1 MAHVVVVGG
10 GPGGSTSAAML
21 ARAGHRVTLFERERF
36 PRAHIGESLL
46 PATVPILEA
55 LGVREAVESAG
66 CLKKYGATM
75 VWGRQREP
83 WSWYFRETNVRYPHA
98 YQVFRPQFDEI
109 LLRAAGDAGVDV
121 REGVRVERVCFDGDR
136 AVAVRTDDGVQTAA
150 DFVVDASGQ
159 AALVGHTLGIRR
171 WDRDFRNMAVF
182 GYFEGARRLDAPNE
196 TNILVESYGDGWF
209 WAIPLHV
216 GLTSVGTVVDAPTA
230 RARVRGDA
238 LGAFLHGEIAKTAH
252 ARQLLAGARL
262 VDGPHALRDWSYVS
276 DQTVGDGWILVGD
289 AACFVDPLFS
299 SGVHLAMSAGM
310 LAAAY
315 VDCAVGPDTALAL
328 RAAPLYEQLYR
339 EQYARFHEMA
349 KLFYASNAT
358 VDSYFWEARRILGE
372 RAAETDSDRM
382 AFVRAV
388 AGQSP
393 LGYERAVLAQGRL
406 PGDLDRAIAEV
417 EADLAA
423 RRHHVRSLGAALGS
437 RVASLAP
444 GVSLARDV
452 VLDDGRFAWGDTL
465 SSPTRPEKVP
475 LSPLV
480 AAVLRSLDGR
490 RTLGDVVDGL
500 AAGDDAR
507 RSALSAHLP
516 LLVETLFA
524 DGAIELS

>member
-1 MAHVVVVGG
+1 LR
-10 GPGGSTSAAML
+10 STCAWPSL
-21 ARAGHRVTLFERERF
+21 R
-36 PRAHIGESLL
+36 PRGELWSLTSIS
-46 PATVPILEA
+46 PAS
-55 LGVREAVESAG
+55 VREAALSA
-66 CLKKYGATM
+66 
-75 VWGRQREP
+75 
-83 WSWYFRETNVRYPHA
+83 
-98 YQVFRPQFDEI
+98 
-109 LLRAAGDAGVDV
+109 
-121 REGVRVERVCFDGDR
+121 
-136 AVAVRTDDGVQTAA
+136 
-150 DFVVDASGQ
+150 
-159 AALVGHTLGIRR
+159 
-171 WDRDFRNMAVF
+171 
-182 GYFEGARRLDAPNE
+182 
-196 TNILVESYGDGWF
+196 
-209 WAIPLHV
+209 
-216 GLTSVGTVVDAPTA
+216 
-230 RARVRGDA
+230 
-238 LGAFLHGEIAKTAH
+238 
-252 ARQLLAGARL
+252 
-262 VDGPHALRDWSYVS
+262 
-276 DQTVGDGWILVGD
+276 
-289 AACFVDPLFS
+289 
-299 SGVHLAMSAGM
+299 LAMSAGM